1 MNYIKHL
8 NAFFSI
14 IKNDSSLNPN
24 HVSLYLALFQYWN
37 YNRFQNPFPVY
48 RDNIMQLSK
57 IGSRNTYHKCMKELH
72 QSRYIVYHPAPSKF
86 LQVKITVTRLDTYL
100 DKLQPHQLDIFSSS
114 PSPVGEGF
122 RVRSSPNTDTVNGP
136 HVSHTS
142 PDIDT
147 DTVPH
152 LGQNIKPN
160 ISKQRETPT
169 PTFNQQRSVKRKEET
184 GADLSTGYNLPSAL
198 AEVKEYF
205 QQKGYATSEANKF
218 YNHYKSLGWKIQGK
232 APIEDWKALVE
243 KWMENAKHWPG
254 QQQQQI
260 QEKDIGKE
268 IQYLYESWK
277 EGKNIIHQLS
287 QNHFEYLQL
296 QLTDEIKTIAKAER
310 IKQLS
315 SSNQYSDQQLLQAYN
330 SKQQNNESISKDT
343 SNIDLLA
350 KRIAILSHFKKIQ
363 QNEH

>member
-14 IKNDSSLNPN
+14 IKNDSSLNAN

-37 YNRFQNPFPVY
+37 YNRFQNPYPVY

-72 QSRYIVYHPAPSKF
+72 TSRYIVYHPAPSKF
-86 LQVKITVTRLDTYL
+86 LPVKITITRLDTYF
-100 DKLQPHQLDIFSSS
+100 DKLQPHQLNIFSPTIDTSNGS
-114 PSPVGEGF
+114 ELSNT
-122 RVRSSPNTDTVNGP
+122 SPNINT
-136 HVSHTS
+136 H
-142 PDIDT
+142 
-147 DTVPH
+147 TVPY

-169 PTFNQQRSVKRKEET
+169 HTYHQQKGGMKKKEEP
-184 GADLSTGYNLPSAL
+184 GAFDVPSAL

-205 QQKGYATSEANKF
+205 QQKGYAFAEANKF

-254 QQQQQI
+254 PQQAQPEQ
-260 QEKDIGKE
+260 DIGKE

-277 EGKNIIHQLS
+277 EGKNIIQQLS
-287 QNHFEYLQL
+287 TKHFEQLHL
-296 QLTDEIKTIAKAER
+296 QLTNEILLVAKRER

-330 SKQQNNESISKDT
+330 SNQSNNQSISKDK
-343 SNIDLLA
+343 SNIELIA
-350 KRIAILSHFKKIQ
+350 KRIAIIYHFINTQK
-363 QNEH
+363 NEH